1 MSADASNAAT
11 VYVAVLRDL
20 VNSFELDIA
29 FLRHNDFENRTTVLI
44 AEWPPR
50 SNVADPDPL
59 HTVPFDGADP
69 IFAAAESL
77 DSILTVRVDGG
88 VADYR
93 ARVESASGFV
103 PQSLIAVPLIADTIT
118 VGVLGFGKLAG
129 RDWSEDEFNAL
140 RAIGALTTQVHTR
153 VAAEDRFR
161 YSATHDEQTGLLNRR
176 ALLDYLRDRLVDH
189 TSGPVAILFLDLGRL
204 EAMNDF
210 LGHLAGD
217 EFIAAAARAL
227 TRDVGSTTLIARLGG
242 DEFVLVLHG
251 PSNAHHAHLTARTA
265 LDSIALLD
273 APGLDRS
280 RRATVGISIAH
291 PGRVS
296 ADDALQRA
304 DQAALMAK
312 VNGDNDVVQF
322 TDSVQRQSVLRS
334 DIEVHLRTAI
344 GNDSLVLYF
353 QPEIDLITKRIT
365 AVEALVRWQHP
376 HRGLLPP
383 AAFIPVAEA
392 TNLASELGSW
402 VLERSL
408 RTLGEWAT
416 SLPDLDISMRVNVS
430 PAQLVGAGFV
440 DEVETLLR
448 RHSIEGS
455 SLWLEITE
463 VAVVRDIDYTRR
475 TLAGLRRLGV
485 RIAIDDFGT
494 GFSSL
499 SHLKALPVDALKID
513 RAFVTDLGSA
523 GGGDLA
529 IVDSVIGLAASFGLD
544 VIAEG
549 VETLDVANTLIDRG
563 CTRAQGYLMS
573 RPVSAVDTLALLRV
587 GTIEI

>member
-1 MSADASNAAT
+1 
-11 VYVAVLRDL
+11 
-20 VNSFELDIA
+20 
-29 FLRHNDFENRTTVLI
+29 
-44 AEWPPR
+44 
-50 SNVADPDPL
+50 
-59 HTVPFDGADP
+59 
-69 IFAAAESL
+69 
-77 DSILTVRVDGG
+77 
-88 VADYR
+88 
-93 ARVESASGFV
+93 
-103 PQSLIAVPLIADTIT
+103 
-118 VGVLGFGKLAG
+118 
-129 RDWSEDEFNAL
+129 
-140 RAIGALTTQVHTR
+140 
-153 VAAEDRFR
+153 
-161 YSATHDEQTGLLNRR
+161 
-176 ALLDYLRDRLVDH
+176 
-189 TSGPVAILFLDLGRL
+189 
-204 EAMNDF
+204 
-210 LGHLAGD
+210 
-217 EFIAAAARAL
+217 
-227 TRDVGSTTLIARLGG
+227 LIARLGG

-475 TLAGLRRLGV
+475 T
-485 RIAIDDFGT
+485 
-494 GFSSL
+494 
-499 SHLKALPVDALKID
+499 PD
-513 RAFVTDLGSA
+513 RSRTTTSGPGSA
-523 GGGDLA
+523 HSH
-529 IVDSVIGLAASFGLD
+529 I
-544 VIAEG
+544 
-549 VETLDVANTLIDRG
+549 
-563 CTRAQGYLMS
+563 
-573 RPVSAVDTLALLRV
+573 
-587 GTIEI
+587 